1 MVSIQFAGFKG
12 DIVGRGLLIGFLL
25 TCVAACLAQLEMSI
39 TLPAV
44 VGYLLSVI
52 IVPLLW
58 IGSAITYFSIVGD
71 DYQAN
76 AHFWPYVFTISV
88 AVNSAIGVLLGGLW
102 KLYRKRKDPLPTQIE

>member
-1 MVSIQFAGFKG
+1 M
-12 DIVGRGLLIGFLL
+12 GRGLLTGLLL
-25 TCVAACLAQLEMSI
+25 TGVAACLAQLEMSI
-39 TLPAV
+39 TFPAV

-76 AHFWPYVFTISV
+76 AHFWPYVFTISA
-88 AVNSAIGVLLGGLW
+88 AVNSAIGASLGGLW
-102 KLYRKRKDPLPTQIE
+102 KHFSKREDQLPKQSE